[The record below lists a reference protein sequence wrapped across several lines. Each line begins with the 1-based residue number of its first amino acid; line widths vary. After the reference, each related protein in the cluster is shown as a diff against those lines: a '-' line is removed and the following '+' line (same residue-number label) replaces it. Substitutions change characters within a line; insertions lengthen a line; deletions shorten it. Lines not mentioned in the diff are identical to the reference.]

1 MSALVLDCSIA
12 AAWCFEDEAA
22 PATDALMERVRD
34 EGALVPA
41 LWHWEVANVLTSAV
55 RRKRINVGDAS
66 ARLTLLSALP
76 ITTDGDAVG
85 RAWRETFT
93 LAQAHRLTAYAA
105 AYLELAVR
113 TGGDLASKDI
123 DLLNAARA
131 VGVEVV
137 P

>member
-12 AAWCFEDEAA
+12 AAWCFEDEASA
-22 PATDALMERVRD
+22 ATDALMERVRD

-41 LWHWEVANVLTSAV
+41 LWHWEIANVLTSAV
-55 RRKRINVGDAS
+55 RRKRISAGDAV

-76 ITTDGDAVG
+76 IATDGDAVS
-85 RAWRETFT
+85 RAWRETFL
-93 LAQAHRLTAYAA
+93 LAQAHALTAYDA
-105 AYLELAVR
+105 AYLELALR
-113 TGGDLASKDI
+113 TGFDLASKDI

-131 VGVEVV
+131 VGVKVV